1 MNNQALQGVLF
12 MLLNML
18 AMTCIDSCS
27 KLLRESMSSAH
38 IVFLYKL
45 FLLLAMMPWVLSK
58 GMSAFKTDRIHVHI
72 IRSFLSV
79 LGLLFFIQGLH
90 YVDIADAA
98 ALENIQAILLV
109 FIGVIFFGE
118 RKSRTKIIAVFLGFI
133 GAIIVVNPAIVDFSS
148 NNIIISNDK
157 YYGFTLIG
165 IGFWTVNSVVVKIL
179 GKTEKNKT
187 QMFYLVFF
195 SWLWSIPI
203 ALIKWDAVNIAGMNL
218 SLVPTGLTAMSDFH
232 VEFWHIKYILF
243 MSACHFVH
251 GVSYFRALKSE
262 ISIVEPFRYSKF
274 IFSAIFGY
282 LFFQETPGFSAYI
295 GFGFII
301 FSGLIL
307 FLMDMRRNTQVS

>member
-1 MNNQALQGVLF
+1 MNNPALQGVLF

-27 KLLRESMSSAH
+27 KLLRETMSSAH

-45 FLLLAMMPWVLSK
+45 FLLLGMMPWVLSK

-72 IRSFLSV
+72 IRSLLSV

-109 FIGVIFFGE
+109 FIGVIFFQE
-118 RKSRTKIIAVFLGFI
+118 RKSITKIIAVFLGFV
-133 GAIIVVNPAIVDFSS
+133 GAIIVVNPGILSFSA
-148 NNIIISNDK
+148 NVANDK
-157 YYGFTLIG
+157 YYVFTLIG
-165 IGFWTVNSVVVKIL
+165 IGFWTLNSVVVKIL
-179 GKTEKNKT
+179 GKTEKNRT

-195 SWLWSIPI
+195 SWIWSIPI
-203 ALIKWDAVNIAGMNL
+203 ALVKWDAVNIIGMNL
-218 SLVPTGLTAMSDFH
+218 SLIPTGFTTVSDLH

-243 MSACHFVH
+243 MSVCHFVH

-282 LFFQETPGFSAYI
+282 LFFQETPSFSAYI

-307 FLMDMRRNTQVS
+307 FLIDMRRSSKAS

>member
-1 MNNQALQGVLF
+1 MNNSALQGVLF

-27 KLLRESMSSAH
+27 KLLRETMSSAH

-45 FLLLAMMPWVLSK
+45 FLLLGMMPWVLSK

-72 IRSFLSV
+72 IRSLLSV

-109 FIGVIFFGE
+109 FIGVIFFQE
-118 RKSRTKIIAVFLGFI
+118 KKSITKIIAVVFGFI
-133 GAIIVVNPAIVDFSS
+133 GAIVVVNPRIISFSA
-148 NNIIISNDK
+148 NISNDK
-157 YYGFTLIG
+157 YYIFTLIG
-165 IGFWTVNSVVVKIL
+165 IGFWTLNSVVVKIL
-179 GKTEKNKT
+179 GKTEKNRT

-195 SWLWSIPI
+195 SWIWSIPI
-203 ALIKWDAVNIAGMNL
+203 ALVKWDSVNIVGMNL
-218 SLVPTGLTAMSDFH
+218 SLIPTGLTTISDLH
-232 VEFWHIKYILF
+232 IEFWHIKYILF
-243 MSACHFVH
+243 MSVSHFVH

-282 LFFQETPGFSAYI
+282 LFFQETPSFSAYV

-307 FLMDMRRNTQVS
+307 FLIDMRRTSKVL